1 MNLYIICDI
10 LTKKRKNMDKIS
22 VIVPVSNSQKYL
34 TQCLDSIIY
43 QTYCELEI
51 ILVNDF
57 SIDESEKIILEY
69 QKKDKRINFIK
80 NHKTKGA
87 ALAKNSALEILK
99 GKYVFFLEAC
109 DFLDINAIK
118 NAYLEIKDSNSD
130 IVITKTVP
138 FDECDMEYFDLFK
151 SDSEEII
158 KEYFEV
164 KINNFEYAISNFP
177 DNSWGKLYNSDFLK
191 KNKIFFINK
200 NVICEN
206 EGFFL
211 KVMSKLPKISS
222 IDSTGV
228 NYRLNCRYDKLKNPK
243 IAIKDAMEYIKKN
256 SSKKDFKVFYD
267 AILKMY
273 DYLGYSLNF
282 DEKTPDNIFQK

>member
-1 MNLYIICDI
+1 
-10 LTKKRKNMDKIS
+10 MDKIS

-87 ALAKNSALEILK
+87 ALAKNSALEISK

-118 NAYLEIKDSNSD
+118 NAYFEIKDSNSD
-130 IVITKTVP
+130 IVITKTKYP
-138 FDECDMEYFDLFK
+138 ASNDMLFGFDTTKNEFY
-151 SDSEEII
+151 
-158 KEYFEV
+158 
-164 KINNFEYAISNFP
+164 
-177 DNSWGKLYNSDFLK
+177 K
-191 KNKIFFINK
+191 KTY
-200 NVICEN
+200 
-206 EGFFL
+206 
-211 KVMSKLPKISS
+211 MAPS
-222 IDSTGV
+222 
-228 NYRLNCRYDKLKNPK
+228 RYGTFTKLKDGTYLYTGGSGGGFSPK
-243 IAIKDAMEYIKKN
+243 KKAYI
-256 SSKKDFKVFYD
+256 FK
-267 AILKMY
+267 
-273 DYLGYSLNF
+273 
-282 DEKTPDNIFQK
+282 